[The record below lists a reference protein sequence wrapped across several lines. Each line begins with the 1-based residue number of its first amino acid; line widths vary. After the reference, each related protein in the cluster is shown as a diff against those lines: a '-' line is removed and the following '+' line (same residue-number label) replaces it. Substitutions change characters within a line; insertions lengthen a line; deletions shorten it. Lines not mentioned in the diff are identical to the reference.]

1 MIQTDALSRSVESL
15 KLSMRV
21 RGSVGKMHARRLGDL
36 CHLRQDE
43 LWRSGASQEAA
54 AREIREALAPFGLA
68 LRPEST
74 PDPDDR
80 ALLDDLLDRYLA
92 GLRAELAHHPD
103 PRCDI
108 PISALGLGARADSWL
123 LSHEFYTVGQVMGG
137 GVEELW
143 SRYGFDPSWADLVEA
158 GPARDLLGEHEAL
171 VAAIARRSDR
181 SAWSWGQGSRGKRP
195 VRSDSSKSGA
205 IRLASGPGSS
215 A

>member
-1 MIQTDALSRSVESL
+1 MA
-15 KLSMRV
+15 
-21 RGSVGKMHARRLGDL
+21 
-36 CHLRQDE
+36 
-43 LWRSGASQEAA
+43 SGASQEAA

-68 LRPEST
+68 LRAEST

-92 GLRAELAHHPD
+92 GLRAELARHPD

-143 SRYGFDPSWADLVEA
+143 SRYGVDPSWADLVEA
-158 GPARDLLGEHEAL
+158 GPARALLGEHEAL
-171 VAAIARRSDR
+171 VAAIARRL
-181 SAWSWGQGSRGKRP
+181 GSFGMVLGPGVPREAARP
-195 VRSDSSKSGA
+195 ERLLEVRSDPSRFGA
-205 IRLASGPGSS
+205 GILGLSRRVMAYLDAAGIRTVDDLVSRARARAGPGVHQ
-215 A
+215 APGGPG